1 MFSITFPSINSF
13 LPYFVHFLKNFYLY
27 SSGWSATNYLC
38 FLNRIRYLLKNSV
51 LNSGAGEKRRDCE
64 LIASALQVRLC
75 GSDIL
80 SVFLLTLRQS
90 FSVWWSR
97 DGCLVHLL
105 TYSVASLR
113 QRWGSGLL
121 RKAAGSSS
129 QVPHLL
135 SCLIYW
141 WGLCRTLPVR
151 FIFQHLVILIK
162 SSLKLL
168 GGWDVWL

>member
-51 LNSGAGEKRRDCE
+51 LNSGAGGKKEGLWTGRFC
-64 LIASALQVRLC
+64 IAGQALWLRH
-75 GSDIL
+75 L
-80 SVFLLTLRQS
+80 SVSLLTLSQS

-97 DGCLVHLL
+97 DGRLVHLL

-113 QRWGSGLL
+113 QGWGSGLL

-129 QVPHLL
+129 HFPHLL